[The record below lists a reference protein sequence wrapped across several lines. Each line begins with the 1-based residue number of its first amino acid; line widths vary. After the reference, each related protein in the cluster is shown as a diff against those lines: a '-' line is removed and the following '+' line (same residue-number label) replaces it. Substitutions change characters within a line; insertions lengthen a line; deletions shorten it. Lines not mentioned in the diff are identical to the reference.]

1 MCRAESDSA
10 SSLESCIASTAAAAA
25 AATAAP
31 AAVGAAASEN
41 ALSVSPI
48 PLAAHRYPDNL
59 SAVQGAVTALRK
71 AAQTI
76 PAPAS
81 ASAPASKSDALQ
93 SLTWLDYRIP
103 LVDEY
108 ATVSGL
114 EDESLYNT
122 CNSEGKYG
130 EEEEEEGEEDLGEVL
145 IDTEASGANHTAATT
160 SSAKTPLQHLQQFDS
175 VACEIYAAAPANSLI
190 LIVTQGSLL
199 PVKLLASQKTRLV
212 ATRPSVTCVV
222 VNFFLLLLNC

>member
-10 SSLESCIASTAAAAA
+10 SSLESCIASTAA
-25 AATAAP
+25 TAALG
-31 AAVGAAASEN
+31 AV
-41 ALSVSPI
+41 LSVSQT
-48 PLAAHRYPDNL
+48 PLAAYRYPDNL
-59 SAVQGAVTALRK
+59 RAVQGAVTTLRK

-76 PAPAS
+76 SAPAS
-81 ASAPASKSDALQ
+81 PSAPASKSDALQ

-108 ATVSGL
+108 ATASGL
-114 EDESLYNT
+114 EDESVHNT
-122 CNSEGKYG
+122 CNNEVKY
-130 EEEEEEGEEDLGEVL
+130 EEEEEEGEEDLGEVF
-145 IDTEASGANHTAATT
+145 IDTEATAANHTAATT
-160 SSAKTPLQHLQQFDS
+160 TSARKTPLQHLQQFDS

-212 ATRPSVTCVV
+212 VTRPSVTCLVFK
-222 VNFFLLLLNC
+222 FFLSLMKC

>member
-10 SSLESCIASTAAAAA
+10 SSLESCIAS
-25 AATAAP
+25 
-31 AAVGAAASEN
+31 AASA
-41 ALSVSPI
+41 ALGAVLTASQT

-76 PAPAS
+76 SAPAS
-81 ASAPASKSDALQ
+81 ASAPSSKSDALQ

-108 ATVSGL
+108 ATVGGL
-114 EDESLYNT
+114 EDRQSVHNT
-122 CNSEGKYG
+122 CSNEGKY

-145 IDTEASGANHTAATT
+145 IGTEASAANHTAATT
-160 SSAKTPLQHLQQFDS
+160 TSARKTPLQHLQQFDS

-212 ATRPSVTCVV
+212 VTRPSLTCLVFK
-222 VNFFLLLLNC
+222 FFYC